1 MSSKVLHC
9 ITFFEVRN
17 LVLCLTHE
25 LLKFLNNKIMLK
37 LLCKNKFNSAFINK
51 NVMEIE
57 EELTWEYI
65 LFNVWFC
72 MKYIAKYFNDTIL
85 YAHYCRYFFSVFLY
99 FILKFK

>member
-1 MSSKVLHC
+1 
-9 ITFFEVRN
+9 
-17 LVLCLTHE
+17 
-25 LLKFLNNKIMLK
+25 MLK

-85 YAHYCRYFFSVFLY
+85 LCTL
-99 FILKFK
+99 L